1 MFCRKT
7 KNRVCTSHNPQMVL
21 FKTNIGITQPKPA
34 VNLRT
39 GATTSRRPLR
49 SRFHNGVKTQLANFH
64 MTTNIIP
71 AYNTTLD
78 KLYNS
83 DGYGQPNSS
92 NRKQKT
98 FNTDKL
104 EKNDKSTTPN
114 LQQTSDQKLDA
125 NKQKYKNG
133 FMYKSQANVEANVGS
148 MDRLHRLK
156 AVNIKKY
163 ANNSPLYLL

>member
-7 KNRVCTSHNPQMVL
+7 TNRVCTSHNPQMVL
-21 FKTNIGITQPKPA
+21 FKTNIGITQPKPSCK
-34 VNLRT
+34 RQ
-39 GATTSRRPLR
+39 LR

-98 FNTDKL
+98 FNTNKL
-104 EKNDKSTTPN
+104 EKNDISTKSMVATEENPLNTTRS
-114 LQQTSDQKLDA
+114 QIY
-125 NKQKYKNG
+125 NKG
-133 FMYKSQANVEANVGS
+133 FMVKSQSNVEANVGS

-163 ANNSPLYLL
+163 ANKSSLYLL

>member
-1 MFCRKT
+1 
-7 KNRVCTSHNPQMVL
+7 
-21 FKTNIGITQPKPA
+21 
-34 VNLRT
+34 
-39 GATTSRRPLR
+39 
-49 SRFHNGVKTQLANFH
+49 

-78 KLYNS
+78 KFYNS

>member
-21 FKTNIGITQPKPA
+21 FKTNIGITQPKPEC
-34 VNLRT
+34 
-39 GATTSRRPLR
+39 RRPLR

-64 MTTNIIP
+64 MTSNIIP

-78 KLYNS
+78 NLYCS

-114 LQQTSDQKLDA
+114 LQQLSDQKLDT
-125 NKQKYKNG
+125 NKQHYKNG
-133 FMYKSQANVEANVGS
+133 FMVKSQANVEAKVGS

-163 ANNSPLYLL
+163 ANNSALYLL

>member
-1 MFCRKT
+1 
-7 KNRVCTSHNPQMVL
+7 MVL

-34 VNLRT
+34 C
-39 GATTSRRPLR
+39 RRPLL

-78 KLYNS
+78 KFYNS

>member
-7 KNRVCTSHNPQMVL
+7 KNRVCTSHNQQMVL
-21 FKTNIGITQPKPA
+21 FKTNVGITEPKQ
-34 VNLRT
+34 
-39 GATTSRRPLR
+39 SCKRPLR
-49 SRFHNGVKTQLANFH
+49 SRFHNGVKTQLANFCT
-64 MTTNIIP
+64 TTNIIP

-98 FNTDKL
+98 FNTYKL
-104 EKNDKSTTPN
+104 EKNNTSIKSMVAVEENPLNNTRSQ
-114 LQQTSDQKLDA
+114 LY
-125 NKQKYKNG
+125 NKG
-133 FMYKSQANVEANVGS
+133 FMVKSQSNVESNVGS

>member
-21 FKTNIGITQPKPA
+21 FKTNIGITQPKHA
-34 VNLRT
+34 C
-39 GATTSRRPLR
+39 RRPLR

-78 KLYNS
+78 KFYNS

-104 EKNDKSTTPN
+104 EKNDTTTKSMVTVEENPLNTARSQRYN
-114 LQQTSDQKLDA
+114 
-125 NKQKYKNG
+125 NG
-133 FMYKSQANVEANVGS
+133 FMVKSQANVEAKVGS

>member
-21 FKTNIGITQPKPA
+21 FKTNTTITEPKPA
-34 VNLRT
+34 C
-39 GATTSRRPLR
+39 RRPLR
-49 SRFHNGVKTQLANFH
+49 SRFHNGVKTQLANFN
-64 MTTNIIP
+64 MTSDIIS

-78 KLYNS
+78 KLFS
-83 DGYGQPNSS
+83 DDGFGQPNSS

-104 EKNDKSTTPN
+104 EKFDNSTTPN
-114 LQQTSDQKLDA
+114 IQQLTNQKLDA
-125 NKQKYKNG
+125 NKQKFADG
-133 FMYKSQANVEANVGS
+133 FMFKSQANVRANVGS

-163 ANNSPLYLL
+163 ANNSALYLL